1 MIMVMLKNE
10 DKVDSMQALIK
21 LTIIQRVGV
30 DVSIMWRIKLDL
42 RLFDPKEP
50 LWAFAKETTLPI
62 AVAVPSLKISCTS
75 PYCVC

>member
-30 DVSIMWRIKLDL
+30 DVSIMWRIKLHL
-42 RLFDPKEP
+42 RLFDPREP
-50 LWAFAKETTLPI
+50 SG
-62 AVAVPSLKISCTS
+62 PSPKKRHCQLLFVLGHF
-75 PYCVC
+75 Y